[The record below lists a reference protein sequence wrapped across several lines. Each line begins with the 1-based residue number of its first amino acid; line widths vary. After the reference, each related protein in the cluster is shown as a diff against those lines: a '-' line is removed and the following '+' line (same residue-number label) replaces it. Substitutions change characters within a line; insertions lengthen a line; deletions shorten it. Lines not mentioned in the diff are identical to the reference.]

1 MEDQVYLRTT
11 GIQNILHINQ
21 PTRAILKKE
30 RKEKK
35 KKHTVVELTAKH
47 VTTFSSPNYVLK
59 EIPR

>member
-35 KKHTVVELTAKH
+35 KHTVVELTAKH
-47 VTTFSSPNYVLK
+47 MSQLSVVQIMS
-59 EIPR
+59 